1 MFGTCT
7 PCRDLARLT
16 GICTNQ
22 VPLTDS
28 KPDFTDPALVDRLL
42 AGDEAAFSD
51 LVNHLQSSLVRLAR
65 TFVADHGAAE
75 EVVQDTWLGVIK
87 GLPAFER
94 RASLKTWIF
103 RILVNR
109 ARTRGVR
116 DGRMVAFSS
125 LEDFDGEASVLE
137 DRFSA
142 DGQWVQPPSL
152 WTEQDPEGVLLRHE
166 TAHFLHDAID
176 GLPPT
181 QRAVV
186 TLRDVDGID
195 AAEVCN
201 ILAISET
208 NQRVLLHRA
217 RTKVRAVLEGHLK
230 RS

>member
-1 MFGTCT
+1 LSY
-7 PCRDLARLT
+7 DKAE
-16 GICTNQ
+16 Q
-22 VPLTDS
+22 TDG
-28 KPDFTDPALVDRLL
+28 ALVDRLL

-51 LVNHLQSSLVRLAR
+51 LVTHLQSSLLRLAR
-65 TFVADHGAAE
+65 TFVADQGAAE

-87 GLPAFER
+87 GLQSFER

-116 DGRMVAFSS
+116 DGRMVNFST
-125 LEDFDGEASVLE
+125 LEDPDSDASVLE

-142 DGQWVQPPSL
+142 DGRWVQPPSL

-166 TAHFLHDAID
+166 TADFLQNAID
-176 GLPPT
+176 SLPPT

-186 TLRDVDGID
+186 TLRDVDGV
-195 AAEVCN
+195 AAEEVCN

-217 RTKVRAVLEGHLK
+217 RTKVRAALESHLK